1 MNILTLTPSPPLAD
15 VVERFWIYEGL
26 VPPHDFERVLPA
38 GREEILI
45 NLMDGELRCYEEDKR
60 PNGRTPGPIV
70 TGLHRSAY
78 VIDTR
83 QQAAIMGVHLK
94 PGGAWRLLGVPAH
107 ELSDA
112 RVDLR
117 AILGREIP
125 ELMDRLMAVTGAG
138 ARLHLLDRLLCAR
151 PLRSLHPAVEW
162 ASLQIA
168 RFPESIRVTGLA
180 EESGI
185 SSRRFGEIFNRE
197 IGMSPKSYA
206 RLRRFRRTLD
216 SAHGTSAPDWCDLAA
231 TMGYADQAHLIREF
245 REFSGLTPTAYHA
258 TRGICPHLVALPGSV
273 AEVPA
278 PMRAAG

>member
-1 MNILTLTPSPPLAD
+1 MNILTMKPSPLLAE
-15 VVERFWIYEGL
+15 VVDRYWIYEGR
-26 VPPHDFERVLPA
+26 VPPHEFERVLPA

-94 PGGAWRLLGVPAH
+94 PGGVWRLLGVPAH

-125 ELMDRLMAVTGAG
+125 ELMDRLMSVSAAA
-138 ARLHLLDRLLCAR
+138 ARLRVLDRMLCAR
-151 PLRSLHPAVEW
+151 PLRALHPAVEW

-168 RFPESIRVTGLA
+168 RYPGGIRVTGLA

-185 SSRRFGEIFNRE
+185 SARRFGEIFNRE

-206 RLRRFRRTLD
+206 RLRRFRRTLGLVH
-216 SAHGTSAPDWCDLAA
+216 ATSAPDWCDLAA

-245 REFSGLTPTAYHA
+245 REFSGLTPAVYHA
-258 TRGICPHLVALPGSV
+258 SRGMRPHLVALPGAGLTGSSPV
-273 AEVPA
+273 
-278 PMRAAG
+278 RAAT

>member
-107 ELSDA
+107 ELSNA

-138 ARLHLLDRLLCAR
+138 ARLQLLDRLLCAR

-168 RFPESIRVTGLA
+168 RYSESIRVAGLA
-180 EESGI
+180 EKSGI
-185 SSRRFGEIFNRE
+185 SSRWFGEIFNRE

-216 SAHGTSAPDWCDLAA
+216 SVHGTSSPDWCDLAA

-258 TRGICPHLVALPGSV
+258 RRGICPHLVALPGP
-273 AEVPA
+273 AAKVPV
-278 PMRAAG
+278 PLRAAG

>member
-1 MNILTLTPSPPLAD
+1 MNMLTLTPSPPLAD
-15 VVERFWIYEGL
+15 VVERFWIYEGR
-26 VPPHDFERVLPA
+26 VPPHEFESVLPA

-60 PNGRTPGPIV
+60 PNGRTRGPIV
-70 TGLHRSAY
+70 TGLHRSTY

-125 ELMDRLMAVTGAG
+125 ELMDRLMAVSG
-138 ARLHLLDRLLCAR
+138 ARARLQLLDRLLCAR
-151 PLRSLHPAVEW
+151 PLRSLHPVVEW
-162 ASLQIA
+162 ASMQIA
-168 RFPESIRVTGLA
+168 RYPASIRVGGLA
-180 EESGI
+180 AESGI
-185 SSRRFGEIFNRE
+185 SARRLGEIFTRE
-197 IGMSPKSYA
+197 IGLSPKSYA
-206 RLRRFRRTLD
+206 RLRRFRRTL
-216 SAHGTSAPDWCDLAA
+216 AQIHAASAPDWCDIAA

-245 REFSGLTPTAYHA
+245 REFSGLTPTGYYAG
-258 TRGICPHLVALPGSV
+258 RGMRPHLVALPGANS
-273 AEVPA
+273 APA
-278 PMRAAG
+278 LKLRAAG